1 MDFQAIAGGT
11 MQAMSTGTSTR
22 SGVAVP
28 RYGFTRGKAMPTNK
42 TTTIQARVSK
52 QDKKFLR
59 DYAESQG
66 ITLSELLRRS
76 TTALIQII
84 KAQQYNSRDR

>member
-1 MDFQAIAGGT
+1 MTFATQPNV
-11 MQAMSTGTSTR
+11 STNTNRMRGSTQFEHK
-22 SGVAVP
+22 GA
-28 RYGFTRGKAMPTNK
+28 AMPINK

-52 QDKKFLR
+52 QDKRFLR
-59 DYAESQG
+59 EYADSQG

-84 KAQQYNSRDR
+84 KAQQSNNLPRQ

>member
-1 MDFQAIAGGT
+1 MTFQNCAPAAIL
-11 MQAMSTGTSTR
+11 STR
-22 SGVAVP
+22 GRSEP
-28 RYGFTRGKAMPTNK
+28 SRYEGKGAAMPTNK

-84 KAQQYNSRDR
+84 KAQQASKRL

>member
-1 MDFQAIAGGT
+1 MTFATTQTTIAP
-11 MQAMSTGTSTR
+11 TR
-22 SGVAVP
+22 
-28 RYGFTRGKAMPTNK
+28 RRGESLRHGLKGAAMPTNK

-52 QDKKFLR
+52 QDKRFLR

-84 KAQQYNSRDR
+84 KAQQSNNPPRQ

>member
-1 MDFQAIAGGT
+1 MQTNQTLHTPGT
-11 MQAMSTGTSTR
+11 VRRATTLRQTKGA
-22 SGVAVP
+22 
-28 RYGFTRGKAMPTNK
+28 AMPTNK

-66 ITLSELLRRS
+66 ITLSELLIRS

-84 KAQQYNSRDR
+84 KANQSNRRL

>member
-1 MDFQAIAGGT
+1 MTFQTCA
-11 MQAMSTGTSTR
+11 QAATSSIR
-22 SGVAVP
+22 RRDEP
-28 RYGFTRGKAMPTNK
+28 LRYGGKGAAMPTNK

-84 KAQQYNSRDR
+84 KAQQASKRL

>member
-1 MDFQAIAGGT
+1 M
-11 MQAMSTGTSTR
+11 
-22 SGVAVP
+22 
-28 RYGFTRGKAMPTNK
+28 RYEEGKGAAMPTNK

-84 KAQQYNSRDR
+84 KAQQASKRL